1 MKKIVKKHL
10 TNEFLHVIMMS
21 PLLEDFLLCSFL
33 MVSKA
38 ENFSVPREVNHLNLP
53 GGVQNES
60 ENNTRLQRM
69 QAKKLR
75 LYKEQEERS

>member
-1 MKKIVKKHL
+1 MLKNSKKVLTIVKVYG
-10 TNEFLHVIMMS
+10 TIVS

-33 MVSKA
+33 RMSKA
-38 ENFSVPREVNHLNLP
+38 KKFHVSREVNHLNLP

>member
-1 MKKIVKKHL
+1 MRFFAGFCFCFQQKDAAKTAFVEGGK
-10 TNEFLHVIMMS
+10 T
-21 PLLEDFLLCSFL
+21 
-33 MVSKA
+33 
-38 ENFSVPREVNHLNLP
+38 LNLP

-75 LYKEQEERS
+75 LYKKQEERS